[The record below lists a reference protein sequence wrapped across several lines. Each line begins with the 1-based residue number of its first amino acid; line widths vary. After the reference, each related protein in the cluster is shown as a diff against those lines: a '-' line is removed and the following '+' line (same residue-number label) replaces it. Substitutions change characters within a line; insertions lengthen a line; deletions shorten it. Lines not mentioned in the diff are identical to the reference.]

1 MGKATCQICGKEFDN
16 DASLHKHL
24 KAHKLRMAEYYQQC
38 YPRHNLYDGKLIKF
52 KNKEYYFSTDFNSRT
67 NLKMWLKEAPE
78 EDSKKYCIDLLKA
91 RKTAKNLIYAP
102 TQVELRTLMLPPIH
116 YYNLLFDDYYK
127 LCEKMGF
134 QNKHSSFGE
143 IITGATYSKDNYKI
157 YVDTR
162 EQLPLE
168 LDWPSESK
176 GLKVGDYALS
186 DSEVTCNC
194 HIERKSLSDFISTL
208 SVKHFDR
215 FEREILRA
223 EELGIYL
230 VILVEDTLNNA
241 LSFRY
246 LPYISKK
253 IKVTPEFIFRN
264 VRQLTQKYPHI
275 QFLFV
280 KDRDESA
287 RVIKKIFFSGCL
299 YKKVDLQLA
308 YDIRKL

>member
-1 MGKATCQICGKEFDN
+1 
-16 DASLHKHL
+16 
-24 KAHKLRMAEYYQQC
+24 MAEYYQQC
-38 YPRHNLYDGKLIKF
+38 HPRHDLYDGKLIKF
-52 KNKEYYFSTDFNSRT
+52 KNKNQYFSTDFNSRT

-102 TQVELRTLMLPPIH
+102 TQVELRTLMLPPI
-116 YYNLLFDDYYK
+116 YYYDLLFGDYYK
-127 LCEKMGF
+127 LCEKLGF
-134 QNKHSSFGE
+134 KNKYSTLGE
-143 IITGATYSKDNYKI
+143 FVTGAAYSKDDYTI

-168 LDWPSESK
+168 LDWPTESK

-186 DSEVTCNC
+186 DPEITCDC
-194 HIERKSLSDFISTL
+194 YIERKSLSDFISTL

-215 FEREILRA
+215 FEREIQRA
-223 EELGIYL
+223 QELKGYL
-230 VILVEDTLNNA
+230 IILVEDTLNNA

-264 VRQLTQKYPHI
+264 VRQLIQKYPHI

-280 KDRDESA
+280 KNREESS
-287 RVIKKIFFSGCL
+287 RIIKRIFFSGC
-299 YKKVDLQLA
+299 YHKKVDLQLA
-308 YDIRKL
+308 YDMKKL

>member
-1 MGKATCQICGKEFDN
+1 MDKSICQICKKEFVN

-38 YPRHNLYDGKLIKF
+38 HPKYDLYNGKLIKF
-52 KNKEYYFSTDFNSRT
+52 KNKKQYFSSDFNTRT
-67 NLKMWLKEAPE
+67 NLKRWLKEAPE

-91 RKTAKNLIYAP
+91 RKAAKNLVYAP

-116 YYNLLFDDYYK
+116 YYNSLFGDYYK
-127 LCEKMGF
+127 LCEKLGLK
-134 QNKHSSFGE
+134 NKHQAIGE
-143 IITGATYSKDNYKI
+143 FITGAAYSKDDYTI

-168 LDWPSESK
+168 LDWPTESK
-176 GLKVGDYALS
+176 GLKIGDYALS
-186 DSEVTCNC
+186 DPRITCDC
-194 HIERKSLSDFISTL
+194 YIERKSLSDFISTL

-223 EELGIYL
+223 QELDAYL
-230 VILVEDTLNNA
+230 IILVEDTLNNA

-253 IKVTPEFIFRN
+253 IRVTPEFIFRN
-264 VRQLTQKYPHI
+264 VRQLTQEYPHI

-280 KDRDESA
+280 KDREESS
-287 RVIKKIFFSGCL
+287 RIIKKIFFSGC
-299 YKKVDLQLA
+299 YYRKVDLQLA
-308 YDIRKL
+308 YDMKKL